1 MTKKEFNLRSGN
13 GKKVVKS
20 YAPTGYVSACC
31 YVAQQAHT
39 ATSNICRGCGLE
51 CDWIASNTGA
61 DLVTEL
67 IDLEYDQS

>member
-13 GKKVVKS
+13 GKNVRKQYVPVS
-20 YAPTGYVSACC
+20 YVSACC
-31 YVAQQAHT
+31 YVQQAHT
-39 ATSNICRGCGLE
+39 ATPNICRGCGLE
-51 CDWIASNTGA
+51 ADFIASNTGS